1 MLNVMGTTNKDAKT
15 GKVIN
20 NWIIVTSFEPTAD
33 GKPGRSEACGMISVK
48 DSLVAVNNV
57 DLMKFTFNES
67 MDIINKATFPK
78 TVQFLRDNNADRT
91 ISRAEGWAI
100 VFYPSLNRKRRRYV
114 DLKVDTLNF
123 RKPAPG
129 GSANSAC
136 DAFISLTNI
145 LKIDDGSV

>member
-1 MLNVMGTTNKDAKT
+1 MGTTNKDAKT

-114 DLKVDTLNF
+114 DLKAD
-123 RKPAPG
+123 R
-129 GSANSAC
+129 
-136 DAFISLTNI
+136 
-145 LKIDDGSV
+145 